1 MKINVTSYSEPPTQN
16 QLDYIES
23 IQEFVSEK
31 FEGKTRQEAAD
42 YIDRNKDEFE
52 LLSIPNWTLEHGY
65 F

>member
-1 MKINVTSYSEPPTQN
+1 MRINVIGYSEPPTQN

-23 IQEFVSEK
+23 MQEFVLEK
-31 FEGKTRQEAAD
+31 FEGKTKQDASD
-42 YIDRNKDEFE
+42 YIDSNKDEFE